1 VLFAEG
7 ARDAAMSDRRKAKS
21 SARTGIGMALSY
33 KARRRWA
40 LVILLI
46 GMPLYVVAAVNVVD
60 LFERP
65 SIPVELAV
73 YVGLGILWI
82 LPFRFIFRGIG
93 QPDPEAQT
101 EKGDPS
107 A

>member
-1 VLFAEG
+1 
-7 ARDAAMSDRRKAKS
+7 
-21 SARTGIGMALSY
+21 MALSY

-46 GMPLYVVAAVNVVD
+46 GLPLYVVAAVNAID

-65 SIPVELAV
+65 SFLVELTV
-73 YVGLGILWI
+73 YVVLGFLWA

-93 QPDPEAQT
+93 QADPDA
-101 EKGDPS
+101 EKTDGQGPS
-107 A
+107 V

>member
-1 VLFAEG
+1 
-7 ARDAAMSDRRKAKS
+7 
-21 SARTGIGMALSY
+21 MALSY

-46 GMPLYVVAAVNVVD
+46 GLPLYVVVAVNLVG

-65 SIPVELAV
+65 SVLVELAV
-73 YVGLGILWI
+73 YIGLGFLWA

-93 QPDPEAQT
+93 QPDPDAPDT
-101 EKGDPS
+101 KKTDGPGPS
-107 A
+107 V